1 MKSGLEVDKALIFS
15 LFKDMIRYKINYG
28 YRGLFT
34 RAVTDGLIH
43 FAQSIF
49 NVSGIQKR
57 TKKRAFYILV
67 ECVQNITRHQ
77 ELPDSE
83 IAESDGIFLIQSAGE
98 QFNISQGNMI
108 QNDNISSLEQ
118 KLEEVNELDPEDLN
132 VFYKKKLRD
141 TAISDKGGAGLG
153 LIEIARKSG
162 NKIDYKFQKIDDHYS
177 FFFMDTLISDPSVK
191 NSTEPISFFGIDIT
205 GRLMTTFGEN
215 GINLIYCSR
224 FSDQGAFNLLD
235 IIENLKLSQDQKSV
249 VRKRIYAV
257 LVELLQNISQHGTDS
272 EDYEGKTGILLM
284 GSDKKTNKIITGN
297 IIKNQEQALLAEQI
311 NLVNSL
317 DKKGL
322 EALFI
327 QRLTDPDLSNPLK
340 NGMGLIDMRMKS
352 GNPLVYDFIPLDK
365 EFSFF
370 SIQVFIDN

>member
-311 NLVNSL
+311 DLVNSL